1 MDRQDEALKLLK
13 DIKSINRMIEE
24 LQMQIDEI
32 YSMLTSTTVKPK
44 EVNVQFSGDADP
56 LATKMCKILE
66 CQEELQKHQTELC
79 ERKSKAIKII
89 QQMDI
94 DNQSIIVMRYFRGL
108 TIEEIAEE
116 LHRSSYYHTWEVV
129 HKAEEEFCDIYSK
142 WV

>member
-44 EVNVQFSGDADP
+44 EINVQSSGDADP

>member
-44 EVNVQFSGDADP
+44 EVNVQSSGDADP

-116 LHRSSYYHTWEVV
+116 LRRSSYYHTWEVV

>member
-44 EVNVQFSGDADP
+44 EVNVQSSGDADP

>member
-44 EVNVQFSGDADP
+44 EVNVQSSGDADP

-94 DNQSIIVMRYFRGL
+94 NNQSIIVMRYFRGL

>member
-44 EVNVQFSGDADP
+44 EVNIMTSGDPDP

-66 CQEELQKHQTELC
+66 CQEELQKHQAELC
-79 ERKSKAIKII
+79 ERKSTAIKII